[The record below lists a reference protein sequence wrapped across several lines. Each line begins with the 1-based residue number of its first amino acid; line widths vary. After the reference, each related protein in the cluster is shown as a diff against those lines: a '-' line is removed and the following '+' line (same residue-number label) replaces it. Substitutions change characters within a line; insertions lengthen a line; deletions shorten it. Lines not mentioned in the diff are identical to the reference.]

1 MSLYKLDRST
11 FIIFSQSPPHSI
23 SVMHTYVVDIAL
35 DEVVGL
41 LAVVEVPAVV
51 VEDVSV
57 VVTRST
63 NNVNDT
69 IMI

>member
-1 MSLYKLDRST
+1 
-11 FIIFSQSPPHSI
+11 
-23 SVMHTYVVDIAL
+23 MHTYVVDIAL